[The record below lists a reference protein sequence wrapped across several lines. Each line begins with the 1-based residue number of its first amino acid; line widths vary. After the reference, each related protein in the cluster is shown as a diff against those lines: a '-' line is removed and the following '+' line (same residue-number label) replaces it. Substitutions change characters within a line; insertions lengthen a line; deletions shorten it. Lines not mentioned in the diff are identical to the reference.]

1 MRIER
6 EWLLP
11 TAAPKGL
18 ESRHFGADDLKVARA
33 LQNISLAPLK
43 RILITENMV
52 TSDHLMIAQSLK
64 YGVAIWPDTSKRPDQ
79 AIGNLLTSNFVAST
93 VLCRGENRVGHL

>member
-18 ESRHFGADDLKVARA
+18 ESRHFGAPIGDVLRILGCISADDLKVARA

-64 YGVAIWPDTSKRPDQ
+64 YGVAI
-79 AIGNLLTSNFVAST
+79 
-93 VLCRGENRVGHL
+93 